1 MSLQK
6 VITKVKERPCL
17 TFAFQFGE
25 VLWPGFVIEARDIIR
40 AFQSVPEFLT
50 TNQNLRIN
58 ACVVAA
64 KDKVWIR
71 IGLNFRTSW
80 SWEKNKNTFKTTE
93 SEQKITFSI
102 KGNECI
108 IYVWRNFVWCLSY
121 LFRPHPLLTRL
132 RIYEGNYSLFVM
144 CPRNLNLK
152 NVLNT
157 SENK

>member
-6 VITKVKERPCL
+6 VITKVVERHWP

-25 VLWPGFVIEARDIIR
+25 ILRPGSVVQARDIVR

-64 KDKVWIR
+64 KDKVRIR
-71 IGLNFRTSW
+71 IGLNFRTSCI
-80 SWEKNKNTFKTTE
+80 WEKNKNTFKTTE

-121 LFRPHPLLTRL
+121 SFPPHPLLTRL

-144 CPRNLNLK
+144 CPRNLN
-152 NVLNT
+152 
-157 SENK
+157 